1 MTRRSVTAA
10 DIARFEAT
18 VPGVVNV
25 GLTRRIVTPA
35 VALAILACTVW
46 GLDRL
51 GFSLARLIDGTA
63 KLGWLI
69 SFMIPP
75 SHGGWFAEF
84 LYALAET
91 VAMALLATVFASLIA
106 LPLGFLCA
114 RTMMRIALVRWVL
127 RRVLDVV
134 RGVDA
139 LIWALIFV
147 NVVGLG
153 PFAGVLALTIHN
165 AGDLAKL
172 YSEAIE
178 NLDRREIEGVK
189 ASAGGPLAI
198 MRFGVLPQVL
208 PNLLSQSLYY
218 FESNTRSAT
227 IIGAVGAGGIG
238 LLLTERI
245 RHNLWSEVAFLI
257 IMILVAVFV
266 IDLLSKS
273 LREAFIHGGPPAPL
287 VTVPAETADA
297 SGDGRG

>member
-1 MTRRSVTAA
+1 MTRHVAAA
-10 DIARFEAT
+10 DIARFEAAL
-18 VPGVVNV
+18 PGVVA
-25 GLTRRIVTPA
+25 GSPARRIF
-35 VALAILACTVW
+35 ALLAALSILTGTLW
-46 GLDRL
+46 SMDRL
-51 GFSLARLIDGTA
+51 GFSLARLIDGSA
-63 KLGWLI
+63 KLGWLVT
-69 SFMIPP
+69 FMIPP
-75 SHGGWFAEF
+75 SHGGWLAEF
-84 LYALAET
+84 VYAMGET
-91 VAMALLATVFASLIA
+91 VAMALLATVFASTLA

-114 RTMMRIALVRWVL
+114 RTIMPVAPLRWVL

-178 NLDRREIEGVK
+178 NIDRREIDGVK
-189 ASAGGPLAI
+189 ASAGTPFAI
-198 MRFGVLPQVL
+198 MRLGVMPQVL

-257 IMILVAVFV
+257 IMILLAVFV
-266 IDLLSKS
+266 IDLVSKT
-273 LREAFIHGGPPAPL
+273 LRESFIRGGSAVPL
-287 VTVPAETADA
+287 VPDP
-297 SGDGRG
+297 GRSVD

>member
-1 MTRRSVTAA
+1 MTRWAVAEN
-10 DIARFEAT
+10 DIARYEAA
-18 VPGVVNV
+18 VPGIVR
-25 GLTRRIVTPA
+25 GSPARRA
-35 VALAILACTVW
+35 AMLALASAIVAGTLW

-51 GFSLARLIDGTA
+51 GFSIARLVDGTA
-63 KLGWLI
+63 KLGWLV

-75 SHGGWFAEF
+75 SHGGWLAE
-84 LYALAET
+84 LAYGLMET

-106 LPLGFLCA
+106 FPLGFLCA
-114 RTMMRIALVRWVL
+114 RTVMPIRPLRWAL
-127 RRVLDVV
+127 RRVLDVM

-147 NVVGLG
+147 NVVGRG

-178 NLDRREIEGVK
+178 NIDRREVDGVR
-189 ASAGGPLAI
+189 ASAGGPLALV
-198 MRFGVLPQVL
+198 RFGILPQVL

-218 FESNTRSAT
+218 LESNTRSAT

-245 RHNLWSEVAFLI
+245 RHNLWSEVAFVIL
-257 IMILVAVFV
+257 MILAAVFV
-266 IDLLSKS
+266 IDLASKA
-273 LREAFIHGGPPAPL
+273 LRDRFIRGGAAAPL
-287 VTVPAETADA
+287 VPERATTAA
-297 SGDGRG
+297 

>member
-1 MTRRSVTAA
+1 MKGRSIAA
-10 DIARFEAT
+10 AEIARFEAEC
-18 VPGVVNV
+18 PGIVRVSMARQGAWVALSV
-25 GLTRRIVTPA
+25 GLA
-35 VALAILACTVW
+35 VFTFWSLGT
-46 GLDRL
+46 L
-51 GFSLARLIDGTA
+51 GFSFARLVEGTA

-69 SFMIPP
+69 GFMLPP
-75 SHGGWFAEF
+75 THGGWLREF
-84 LYALAET
+84 LVAIAET
-91 VAMALLATVFASLIA
+91 VAMAFLATIFASLIA

-114 RTMMRIALVRWVL
+114 RSIMPVAPLRWL
-127 RRVLDVV
+127 IRRVLDVI

-165 AGDLAKL
+165 SGDLAKL
-172 YSEAIE
+172 YSEALDNI
-178 NLDRREIEGVK
+178 DRREIDAIRATG
-189 ASAGGPLAI
+189 GGPLDI
-198 MRFGVLPQVL
+198 VRLGVLPQVL

-257 IMILVAVFV
+257 ILILIAVFV
-266 IDLLSKS
+266 IDVASK
-273 LREAFIHGGPPAPL
+273 RIRDGFIRGGKPLPL
-287 VTVPAETADA
+287 VQARPA
-297 SGDGRG
+297 